1 MSSNLPRMVPFRTCS
16 PLSEGLMGGR
26 WRCWAHVLRSVE
38 AVLSGVG
45 AASRGLRKGAIG
57 PRSSEDSTATL
68 GSPAGSPGAR
78 HSVCSR
84 KSRSPRGSGGAP
96 GARACRCGSRR
107 ATWPCCA
114 LPWTGCKLLLCLA
127 REALAIEVTCPKWH
141 SELFGRFSDR
151 SEESSDPPGTPPSAA
166 TAPLARVHFNFLSKV
181 RTYAPSLWIR
191 TGGSS

>member
-26 WRCWAHVLRSVE
+26 WRCWAHVLRSVQ

-84 KSRSPRGSGGAP
+84 KSRCVVLRISSGL
-96 GARACRCGSRR
+96 RRRSRR
-107 ATWPCCA
+107 SRLSLRESKSDVA
-114 LPWTGCKLLLCLA
+114 LLRPPVDWVQVAAVSRA
-127 REALAIEVTCPKWH
+127 REALAIEEVTCPIQDAFLTEARSPWTRPALLRRLPQLL
-141 SELFGRFSDR
+141 SRAFTSTFNQLFS
-151 SEESSDPPGTPPSAA
+151 PLIVPSI
-166 TAPLARVHFNFLSKV
+166 LQSV
-181 RTYAPSLWIR
+181 
-191 TGGSS
+191 

>member
-84 KSRSPRGSGGAP
+84 KSRCVVLRISSGLRWRSRRSRLSLRESKSDVALLRPPVDRVQVAAVSRARSSCDRIGHLPKVAFGDAFLTEARSPRTRPALLRRPPQLRS
-96 GARACRCGSRR
+96 RAFTSTFCG
-107 ATWPCCA
+107 C
-114 LPWTGCKLLLCLA
+114 G
-127 REALAIEVTCPKWH
+127 
-141 SELFGRFSDR
+141 
-151 SEESSDPPGTPPSAA
+151 
-166 TAPLARVHFNFLSKV
+166 
-181 RTYAPSLWIR
+181 
-191 TGGSS
+191 

>member
-1 MSSNLPRMVPFRTCS
+1 MRVSSNLPRMVPFRTCS

-84 KSRSPRGSGGAP
+84 KSRCVVLRISSGL
-96 GARACRCGSRR
+96 RWRSRR
-107 ATWPCCA
+107 SRLSLRESKSDVA
-114 LPWTGCKLLLCLA
+114 LLRPPVDWVQVAAVSRA
-127 REALAIEVTCPKWH
+127 REALAIEEVTCPIQDAFLT
-141 SELFGRFSDR
+141 EAR
-151 SEESSDPPGTPPSAA
+151 SPRTRPALLRRLPQ
-166 TAPLARVHFNFLSKV
+166 LLS
-181 RTYAPSLWIR
+181 RAFTS
-191 TGGSS
+191 TF

>member
-84 KSRSPRGSGGAP
+84 KSRCVVLRISSGL
-96 GARACRCGSRR
+96 RRRSRR
-107 ATWPCCA
+107 SRLSLRESKSDVA
-114 LPWTGCKLLLCLA
+114 LLRPPVDRVQVAAVSRA
-127 REALAIEVTCPKWH
+127 RSSCDRIGHLPQSGIRR
-141 SELFGRFSDR
+141 RFSDR

-166 TAPLARVHFNFLSKV
+166 TAPLARVHFNFLRV
-181 RTYAPSLWIR
+181 NTF
-191 TGGSS
+191 